1 MKKNSIQGSKTEKNL
16 MLAFAGESQARN
28 RYSYYASKAKKEGYE
43 QISNIFKETAEN
55 EKEHAKVFL
64 EYLENEPVEIC
75 AQFLTNLGDTKEN
88 LEAAIMGEHDE
99 NTNLYP
105 YFAEVAEDEG
115 FLDIAESFKHVTE
128 VEKHHEARFK
138 KLLKNIE
145 ENKVFQ
151 KDKEVEWKC
160 LNCGYLTIGKKAP
173 KICPSCKHEQ
183 AYFEICCE
191 NY

>member
-75 AQFLTNLGDTKEN
+75 AKFLTNLGDTKEN

-160 LNCGYLTIGKKAP
+160 LNCGYPTISKKAP

>member
-75 AQFLTNLGDTKEN
+75 AKFLTNLGDTKEN

-128 VEKHHEARFK
+128 VEKHHEERFK

-160 LNCGYLTIGKKAP
+160 LNCGYPTISKKAP

>member
-28 RYSYYASKAKKEGYE
+28 RYTYYASKAKKEGYE

-75 AQFLTNLGDTKEN
+75 AKFLTNLGDTKEN

-160 LNCGYLTIGKKAP
+160 LNCGYPTISKKAP

>member
-28 RYSYYASKAKKEGYE
+28 RYTYYASKAKKEGYE

-75 AQFLTNLGDTKEN
+75 AKFLTNLGDTKEN

-151 KDKEVEWKC
+151 KDKEVEWIC
-160 LNCGYLTIGKKAP
+160 LICGYPTISKKAP

>member
-28 RYSYYASKAKKEGYE
+28 RYTYYASKAKKEGYE

-75 AQFLTNLGDTKEN
+75 AKFLTNLGDTKEN
-88 LEAAIMGEHDE
+88 LEAAIVGEHDE

-160 LNCGYLTIGKKAP
+160 LNCGYPTISKKAP

>member
-64 EYLENEPVEIC
+64 EYLENEPIEIC
-75 AQFLTNLGDTKEN
+75 AKFLTNLGDTKEN
-88 LEAAIMGEHDE
+88 LKAAIMGEHDE

-145 ENKVFQ
+145 ENKVFK

-160 LNCGYLTIGKKAP
+160 LNCGYPTISKKAP